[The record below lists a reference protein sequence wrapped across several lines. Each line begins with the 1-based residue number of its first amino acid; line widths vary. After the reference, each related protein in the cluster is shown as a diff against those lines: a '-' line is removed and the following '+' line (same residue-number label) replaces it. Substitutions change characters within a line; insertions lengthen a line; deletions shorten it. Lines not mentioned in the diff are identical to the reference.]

1 MKYKQY
7 VFVYLLDMY
16 GDIVI
21 GFCNDDEVGDI
32 LRYVKEKCQH
42 GCPLILKKTDLD
54 EYYLSVPIVVCD
66 PNNTNV
72 IVSPMVRTN
81 PFYFGGLYVPD
92 TLTCITYDTET
103 QCFVSNVETDVYTYK
118 PFAYEKTMYLILPI
132 TQYLHD
138 DIDVRVHEHMR
149 IAKHYFVCTG

>member
-1 MKYKQY
+1 
-7 VFVYLLDMY
+7 MY

-21 GFCNDDEVGDI
+21 GFCNATEVDDI
-32 LRYVKEKCQH
+32 LRYVKEKCQQ

-54 EYYLSVPIVVCD
+54 EYYLSVPIVVCALL
-66 PNNTNV
+66 PNEPSNTNV
-72 IVSPMVRTN
+72 IVNPMVRTN

-92 TLTCITYDTET
+92 TLTCITYDTEM
-103 QCFVSNVETDVYTYK
+103 QCFVSNVADLYTYK
-118 PFAYEKTMYLILPI
+118 PFEYEKTMYLILPI

-149 IAKHYFVCTG
+149 VAKNYFVCTG